1 MRIHEGLQRIPS
13 QLPSLLETH
22 PKTWAPFL
30 QGGSES
36 MGNLNGPLEITGTE
50 QRVKE
55 QRFIGIEFFFYL
67 CQVLLHI
74 YLTSMYMK
82 KPHKKG

>member
-1 MRIHEGLQRIPS
+1 
-13 QLPSLLETH
+13 
-22 PKTWAPFL
+22 
-30 QGGSES
+30 

-82 KPHKKG
+82 KPHKRG

>member
-1 MRIHEGLQRIPS
+1 
-13 QLPSLLETH
+13 
-22 PKTWAPFL
+22 
-30 QGGSES
+30 

-55 QRFIGIEFFFYL
+55 QRFTGIEFFFNL